1 VYFEQRQWTTPDA
14 SAAARAERMAEE
26 KARRKRRVS
35 GGAVCGFGVHPIPLA
50 LGRRSGNRHTTF
62 LHVMD
67 RWLQWARRIDRF
79 NEWSGRGL
87 YWLTLGMV
95 GVGAFNAIARYLG
108 KYAGVRLSSNMWIEL
123 QWYLFSL
130 VFLLGAAYTL
140 KYDDHVR
147 VDVLYGRLSRKGKA
161 WINLL
166 GTALFL
172 LPFCGV
178 VLWMSIPFVANSWA
192 VLEASPDPGGLP
204 RYPIKTV
211 IPLALLLVMLQGVS
225 LMIREVAVLRDVEVE
240 EDAESRPRIG

>member
-1 VYFEQRQWTTPDA
+1 
-14 SAAARAERMAEE
+14 
-26 KARRKRRVS
+26 
-35 GGAVCGFGVHPIPLA
+35 
-50 LGRRSGNRHTTF
+50 
-62 LHVMD
+62 MD